1 MSFWRRKKR
10 EAEIEEELRSHLKL
24 SAQDR
29 LEQGEKKE
37 EVENAA
43 RWDFGNMELV
53 KEVTRDVWEWK

>member
-10 EAEIEEELRSHLKL
+10 EAELEEELRSHLKL

-37 EVENAA
+37 DAEHAA
-43 RWDFGNMELV
+43 RRDFGNME
-53 KEVTRDVWEWK
+53 KEGHL